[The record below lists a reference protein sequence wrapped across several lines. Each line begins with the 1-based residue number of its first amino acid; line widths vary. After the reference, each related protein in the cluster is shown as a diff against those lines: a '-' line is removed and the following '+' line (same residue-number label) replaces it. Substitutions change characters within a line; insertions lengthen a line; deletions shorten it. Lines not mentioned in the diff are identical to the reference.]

1 MAAQHRLSFGGA
13 AGYFGAFAVL
23 AMFFFML
30 GGRANVD
37 PLGGVLLLLM
47 GAVFGLG
54 FSAFLKRGAREAERE
69 FREHYLDALEDDEEE
84 TNGGS

>member
-13 AGYFGAFAVL
+13 AGYVGAFAVL
-23 AMFFFML
+23 AVFFFTL
-30 GGRANVD
+30 GGGANVD

-47 GAVFGLG
+47 GVALGLG

-69 FREHYLDALEDDEEE
+69 FREHYLDALEDDEDK
-84 TNGGS
+84 GS